1 MHGRCQYFKLFH
13 RKCGHCLRDYPNERG
28 LKSHWKRHSGRAC
41 GRWHKKDK
49 AKKNKALLKE
59 RNEKINSQDFQTI
72 KPSLQNMAKST
83 RRPKGKPLSLE
94 EKEGILR
101 IYDNKKKDLE
111 DLKDPESKVSVRL
124 LPIIVLVQFLVTR

>member
-1 MHGRCQYFKLFH
+1 M
-13 RKCGHCLRDYPNERG
+13 
-28 LKSHWKRHSGRAC
+28 
-41 GRWHKKDK
+41 
-49 AKKNKALLKE
+49 LKE